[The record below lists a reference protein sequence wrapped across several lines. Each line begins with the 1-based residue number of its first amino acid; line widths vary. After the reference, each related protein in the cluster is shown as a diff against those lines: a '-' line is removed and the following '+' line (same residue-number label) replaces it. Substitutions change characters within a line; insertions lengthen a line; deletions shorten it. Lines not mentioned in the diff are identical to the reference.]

1 MKKSLIAFLS
11 VVYVFCFFIYAQ
23 DAGAENPAEKIQRW
37 RAESVSTHTS
47 NKVTD
52 AAKAQD
58 NKKVAGDVVTEIDKY
73 VIGPEDVLHIFVW
86 KEEFLTKT
94 VPVRIDGK
102 ISLPLLDDIQ
112 AAGLTPL
119 QLKEE
124 LTKKLSGFV
133 DNPTV
138 TVTVTEANSY
148 RVFISGE
155 VKQPGIVRIRSEV
168 TLVNLIIMVGGF
180 TEWAN
185 KRKILIL
192 TKENGKEKR
201 ITANY
206 NKIIDGDIP
215 DIIIKPGDTVIIP

>member
-1 MKKSLIAFLS
+1 MKKGLIAFLS

-23 DAGAENPAEKIQRW
+23 NVAAENPAEKIQKS
-37 RAESVSTHTS
+37 AVP
-47 NKVTD
+47 TD
-52 AAKAQD
+52 KQAND
-58 NKKVAGDVVTEIDKY
+58 NKKVAGDVTVDIDKY
-73 VIGPEDVLHIFVW
+73 VIGPEDVLDIFVW
-86 KEEFLTKT
+86 KEESLTKT

-112 AAGLTPL
+112 ASGLTPL

-138 TVTVTEANSY
+138 TVTVKEANSY

-185 KRKILIL
+185 KRKILIR

-215 DIIIKPGDTVIIP
+215 DIVIKPGDTVIIP

>member
-1 MKKSLIAFLS
+1 MLFYRWFLYFVFLS
-11 VVYVFCFFIYAQ
+11 MHRMLQLKVLQKKYKKVQAKLIV
-23 DAGAENPAEKIQRW
+23 DK
-37 RAESVSTHTS
+37 
-47 NKVTD
+47 KVT
-52 AAKAQD
+52 
-58 NKKVAGDVVTEIDKY
+58 GDVVAEIDKY
-73 VIGPEDVLHIFVW
+73 IIGPEDVLDIFVW
-86 KEEFLTKT
+86 KEESLTKT

-112 AAGLTPL
+112 ASGLTPL
-119 QLKEE
+119 QLKDE

-138 TVTVTEANSY
+138 TVTVKEANSY

-185 KRKILIL
+185 KRKILII

-215 DIIIKPGDTVIIP
+215 DIVIKPGDTVIIP

>member
-1 MKKSLIAFLS
+1 MKKGLIAFLS
-11 VVYVFCFFIYAQ
+11 VVYVFCFFIHAQ
-23 DAGAENPAEKIQRW
+23 NVAAESPAEKIQKS
-37 RAESVSTHTS
+37 AVP
-47 NKVTD
+47 TD
-52 AAKAQD
+52 KQAND
-58 NKKVAGDVVTEIDKY
+58 NKKIAGDVAVDIDKY
-73 VIGPEDVLHIFVW
+73 VIGPEDVLDIFVW
-86 KEEFLTKT
+86 KEESLTKT

-112 AAGLTPL
+112 ASGLTPL

-138 TVTVTEANSY
+138 TVTVKEANSY

-155 VKQPGIVRIRSEV
+155 VKLPGVVRIRSEV

-185 KRKILIL
+185 KRKILII

-215 DIIIKPGDTVIIP
+215 DILIKPGDTVIIP

>member
-1 MKKSLIAFLS
+1 MKKGLIAFLS

-23 DAGAENPAEKIQRW
+23 NVAAESPAEKIQKS
-37 RAESVSTHTS
+37 AVP
-47 NKVTD
+47 TD
-52 AAKAQD
+52 KQAND
-58 NKKVAGDVVTEIDKY
+58 NKKVAGDVAVDIDKY
-73 VIGPEDVLHIFVW
+73 VIGPEDVLDIFVW
-86 KEEFLTKT
+86 KEESLTKT

-112 AAGLTPL
+112 ASGLTPL

-138 TVTVTEANSY
+138 TVTVREANSY

-155 VKQPGIVRIRSEV
+155 VRQPGIVRIRSEV

-185 KRKILIL
+185 KRKILII

-215 DIIIKPGDTVIIP
+215 DIVIKPGDTVIIP

>member
-1 MKKSLIAFLS
+1 MKKGLIAFLS

-23 DAGAENPAEKIQRW
+23 NVSAESPAEKIQKG
-37 RAESVSTHTS
+37 EVIDTS
-47 NKVTD
+47 KKITNDKQ
-52 AAKAQD
+52 AND
-58 NKKVAGDVVTEIDKY
+58 NKKVSGDVVNNNDKY
-73 VIGPEDVLHIFVW
+73 IIGPEDVLDIFVW
-86 KEEFLTKT
+86 KEESLTKT

-124 LTKKLSGFV
+124 ITKRLSGFV

-138 TVTVTEANSY
+138 TVTVREANSY

-155 VKQPGIVRIRSEV
+155 VKQPGIVRIRSEI
-168 TLVNLIIMVGGF
+168 TLVKLIIMAGGF

-185 KRKILIL
+185 KRKISII

-215 DIIIKPGDTVIIP
+215 DIVIKPGDTVIIP

>member
-1 MKKSLIAFLS
+1 MRKGLIAFLS

-23 DAGAENPAEKIQRW
+23 NVAAESPAEKIQK
-37 RAESVSTHTS
+37 SVASDIA
-47 NKVTD
+47 NKTIND
-52 AAKAQD
+52 KQAKD
-58 NKKVAGDVVTEIDKY
+58 NKKVADDVVIDNDKY
-73 VIGPEDVLHIFVW
+73 VIGPEDVLDIFVW
-86 KEEFLTKT
+86 KEESLTKT

-102 ISLPLLDDIQ
+102 ISLPLVDDVQ

-124 LTKKLSGFV
+124 ITKRLSGFV

-138 TVTVTEANSY
+138 TVTVREANSY

-155 VKQPGIVRIRSEV
+155 VKQPGIVRIRSEI
-168 TLVNLIIMVGGF
+168 TLVKLIIMVGGF

-185 KRKILIL
+185 KRKISII

-215 DIIIKPGDTVIIP
+215 DIVIKPGDTVIIP

>member
-1 MKKSLIAFLS
+1 MKKGLIAFLS
-11 VVYVFCFFIYAQ
+11 VVYVFCFFISAQ
-23 DAGAENPAEKIQRW
+23 NVAAESPAEKIQKS
-37 RAESVSTHTS
+37 AVP
-47 NKVTD
+47 TD
-52 AAKAQD
+52 KQANE
-58 NKKVAGDVVTEIDKY
+58 NKKIAGDVAVDIDKY
-73 VIGPEDVLHIFVW
+73 VIGPEDVLDIFVW
-86 KEEFLTKT
+86 KEESLTKT

-112 AAGLTPL
+112 ASGLTPL

-138 TVTVTEANSY
+138 TVTVKEANSY

-185 KRKILIL
+185 KRKVLII

-206 NKIIDGDIP
+206 NKIIDGDMP
-215 DIIIKPGDTVIIP
+215 DIVIKPGDTVIIP

>member
-1 MKKSLIAFLS
+1 MKRSLIVFLS
-11 VVYVFCFFIYAQ
+11 VVYLFCIGFASISYAQ
-23 DAGAENPAEKIQRW
+23 DAETKKPIEKTQKNAIPD
-37 RAESVSTHTS
+37 TS
-47 NKVTD
+47 KKIT
-52 AAKAQD
+52 D
-58 NKKVAGDVVTEIDKY
+58 NKQVEDSKKIVGDVVASSDKY
-73 VIGPEDVLHIFVW
+73 IIGPEDVLHIFVW

-124 LTKKLSGFV
+124 LTSRLKGFV

-155 VKQPGIVRIRSEV
+155 VKTPGIIRIRSEI
-168 TLVNLIIMVGGF
+168 TLVKLIIMAGGF

-185 KRKILIL
+185 KRKILII
-192 TKENGKEKR
+192 TKEDAKEKK
-201 ITANY
+201 ITVNY

-215 DIIIKPGDTVIIP
+215 DIAIKNGDAVIIP

>member
-1 MKKSLIAFLS
+1 MKKSLIVFLS
-11 VVYVFCFFIYAQ
+11 VVYLFCFFIYAQ
-23 DAGAENPAEKIQRW
+23 DVAAQSSPEKTQNS
-37 RAESVSTHTS
+37 AVPNTS
-47 NKVTD
+47 DKI
-52 AAKAQD
+52 
-58 NKKVAGDVVTEIDKY
+58 AGDKQTENNKNNAADVVSEIDKY
-73 VIGPEDVLHIFVW
+73 IIGPEDVLDIFVW
-86 KEEFLTKT
+86 KEESLTKT

-112 AAGLTPL
+112 ASGRTPL

-138 TVTVTEANSY
+138 TVTVKEANSY

-180 TEWAN
+180 TDWAN
-185 KRKILIL
+185 KRKILII

-215 DIIIKPGDTVIIP
+215 DIVIKPGDTVIIP

>member
-1 MKKSLIAFLS
+1 MKKGLIAFLS
-11 VVYVFCFFIYAQ
+11 VVYVCCFFIYAQ
-23 DAGAENPAEKIQRW
+23 NVAAESPTEKIQK
-37 RAESVSTHTS
+37 ST
-47 NKVTD
+47 VTTD
-52 AAKAQD
+52 KQAND
-58 NKKVAGDVVTEIDKY
+58 NKKVAGDVAVDIDKY
-73 VIGPEDVLHIFVW
+73 VIGPEDVLDIFVW
-86 KEEFLTKT
+86 KEESLTKI

-112 AAGLTPL
+112 ASGLTPL

-138 TVTVTEANSY
+138 TVTVKEANSY

-155 VKQPGIVRIRSEV
+155 VKQPGIVRIRHEV
-168 TLVNLIIMVGGF
+168 TLVNVIIMVGGF

-185 KRKILIL
+185 KRKILII

-206 NKIIDGDIP
+206 NKIIDGDMP
-215 DIIIKPGDTVIIP
+215 DIVIKPGDTVIIP